1 MNMFKNIEVL
11 SKLEFS
17 EEERVEIKN
26 YMNNMVKNLDKLNEL
41 DTENIEPMSH
51 IFPINNVFRE
61 DIVKNSNDRENMLSN
76 APDRKNGSFR
86 VPKTID

>member
-1 MNMFKNIEVL
+1 MIKNVEVL

-17 EEERVEIKN
+17 EEEREEIKK
-26 YMNNMVKNLDKLNEL
+26 YMYTMLKNLDELNEL

-61 DIVKNSNDRENMLSN
+61 DIVKNPNDRENMLSN

-86 VPKTID
+86 VPKTIA

>member
-1 MNMFKNIEVL
+1 MFKNIEVL